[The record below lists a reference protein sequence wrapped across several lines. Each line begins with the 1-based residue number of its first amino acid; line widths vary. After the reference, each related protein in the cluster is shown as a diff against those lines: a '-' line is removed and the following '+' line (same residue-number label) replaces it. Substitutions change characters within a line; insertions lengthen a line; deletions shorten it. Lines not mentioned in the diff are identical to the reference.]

1 MDKVTNSS
9 SSNSRCVVLASTSPY
24 RRLLLARLRIP
35 FDAMDSRVDE
45 DAYKGKGLA
54 PDRLVRELAEAKAR
68 AVGALRSEALIVAGD
83 QMAVLDGRMLGK
95 PGSIDGCVQQL
106 GMLAGRTHQ
115 LITAL
120 CVLDATSGASETVVD
135 VHDMTMRR
143 LEDEQIRR
151 YVDLDEPLDCAG
163 SYKLECFGVAL
174 FERVAGRDPTAIVGM
189 PLMQLVTL
197 LMRMGY
203 DVFAHAS

>member
-1 MDKVTNSS
+1 M
-9 SSNSRCVVLASTSPY
+9 LASTSPY

-35 FDAMDSRVDE
+35 FDAIDSRVDE

-68 AVGALRSEALIVAGD
+68 TVGALRPESLIVAGD
-83 QMAVLDGRMLGK
+83 QMAVLDGRLLGK
-95 PGSIDGCVQQL
+95 PGSVDGCVQQL

-120 CVLDATSGASETVVD
+120 CVLDATSGAIETVVD
-135 VHDMTMRR
+135 VHDMTMRG
-143 LEDEQIRR
+143 LEEGQIRR

-163 SYKLECFGVAL
+163 SYKLESLGVAL
-174 FERVAGRDPTAIVGM
+174 FERVSGSDPTAIVGM

-197 LMRMGY
+197 LKEMGY